1 MNLKNATLK
10 GVAWNS
16 IGTIGAGLVNIV
28 ITMILARLLTP
39 YDFGI
44 LELLIVFSVLSEAFV
59 DSGFSQAVIRDNN
72 ASNKDLTSV
81 FYLNVGIA
89 LALYLLLF
97 TLSPLIAQFY
107 DESSLVN
114 LSRFVFLTI
123 LFNAFAIIQ
132 NANYSRNINFKTPAI
147 SALAAMIIAGV
158 IAVIMAY
165 NGFGVW
171 ALATNL
177 VLYSFLKTLLLWFQS
192 NWRPKG
198 WVKIDS
204 LKKYIGFSSN
214 LLFQGLADKIV
225 TNLEPLLIGRFY
237 SKADLGLFSQG
248 RKLNSYITLTSTS
261 LIQRVTYPVLSKF
274 QDDKIKLKEN
284 YRKIIGLTMSVII
297 PVMLGVCAS
306 ADNLIVVAFGDQ
318 WLEAAPYLRMWAL
331 VGLFVALYSFFT
343 NIFLI
348 LGKSRQLLYIS
359 LIRQGVRLLAIV
371 LLINISTMALM
382 WGIVIVTLISSISY
396 IYYGGKYIE
405 YSLVEV
411 GKDLSQIAFSSIV
424 GASFIYCLQVI
435 LPTQN
440 SLYIF
445 VCQFFI
451 MLVIYIGVLY
461 LLKNIYLK
469 EFISILRLSYKKI
482 VSK

>member
-1 MNLKNATLK
+1 MSLKNATLK

-16 IGTIGAGLVNIV
+16 VGTIGAGLVNII
-28 ITMILARLLTP
+28 ITMILARMLTP

-72 ASNKDLTSV
+72 ATNKDLTSV

-89 LALYLLLF
+89 VILYLLLF
-97 TLSPLIAQFY
+97 ILSPYIAQFY
-107 DESSLVN
+107 DEASLVD

-132 NANYSRNINFKTPAI
+132 NANYSRSINFKTPAI
-147 SALAAMIIAGV
+147 SALTAMLIAGV
-158 IAVIMAY
+158 TAVVMAY

-192 NWRPKG
+192 SWRPKG

-214 LLFQGLADKIV
+214 LLFKGLADKIV
-225 TNLEPLLIGRFY
+225 TNLEPLLIGRVY

-261 LIQRVTYPVLSKF
+261 VIQRVTYPVLSKF

-284 YRKIIGLTMSVII
+284 YRKIIGLTMFVII
-297 PVMLGVCAS
+297 PVMLGVFAS
-306 ADNLIVVAFGDQ
+306 ADNMIVVAFGGQ

-343 NIFLI
+343 NIFLV

-371 LLINISTMALM
+371 LLINISIMALM
-382 WGIVIVTLISSISY
+382 CGIVIVTLLSSISY
-396 IYYGGKYIE
+396 VYFGGKYIN
-405 YSLVEV
+405 YSLIEV
-411 GKDLSQIAFSSIV
+411 SKDLSQITLAALFGAAIIYFGELYVDVGSI
-424 GASFIYCLQVI
+424 FIVFCIQALVMLIVYYSI
-435 LPTQN
+435 LK
-440 SLYIF
+440 
-445 VCQFFI
+445 
-451 MLVIYIGVLY
+451 
-461 LLKNIYLK
+461 LLKNEYLM
-469 EFISILRLSYKKI
+469 EFESIFKNLIQKRK
-482 VSK
+482 

>member
-1 MNLKNATLK
+1 MSLKNATIK

-16 IGTIGAGLVNIV
+16 IGTIGAGLVNII

-72 ASNKDLTSV
+72 ATNKDLTSV

-89 LALYLLLF
+89 VILYLLLF
-97 TLSPLIAQFY
+97 ILSPYIAQFY
-107 DESSLVN
+107 DEASLVD

-132 NANYSRNINFKTPAI
+132 NANYSRSINFKTPAI
-147 SALAAMIIAGV
+147 SALTAMLIAGV
-158 IAVIMAY
+158 TAVVMAY

-192 NWRPKG
+192 SWRPKG

-214 LLFQGLADKIV
+214 LLFKGLADKIV
-225 TNLEPLLIGRFY
+225 TNLEPLLIGRVY

-261 LIQRVTYPVLSKF
+261 VIQRVTYPVLSKF
-274 QDDKIKLKEN
+274 QDDKEKLKEN
-284 YRKIIGLTMSVII
+284 YRKIVGLTMFILV
-297 PVMLGVCAS
+297 PVMLGVFAS
-306 ADNLIVVAFGDQ
+306 AENMIVVAFGGQ

-343 NIFLI
+343 NIFLV

-371 LLINISTMALM
+371 LLINISIMALM
-382 WGIVIVTLISSISY
+382 WGIVIVTLLSSISY
-396 IYYGGKYIE
+396 VYFGGRYIN
-405 YSLVEV
+405 YSLLEV
-411 GKDLSQIAFSSIV
+411 GKDLSEITIAASIGAAIIYFGELYVDLSSVFIAFCIQALVMLTVYFSI
-424 GASFIYCLQVI
+424 LK
-435 LPTQN
+435 
-440 SLYIF
+440 
-445 VCQFFI
+445 
-451 MLVIYIGVLY
+451 
-461 LLKNIYLK
+461 LLKNEYLM
-469 EFISILRLSYKKI
+469 EFESIIKNLIQKRK
-482 VSK
+482 